1 MKNSDKQILHKE
13 IKALFSITHWMS
25 IDPYTGKVYDSLQ
38 KEEVLEGKA
47 KVGVISVDTP
57 NKDYKQVLADLPI
70 LRYN

>member
-13 IKALFSITHWMS
+13 IKTLFAITHWMS

-38 KEEVLEGKA
+38 KEEIIEGKE
-47 KVGVISVDTP
+47 KVGVIQVDTP
-57 NKDYKQVLADLPI
+57 NTDYKQVLADLPI